1 MISDMETVDFIFYMS
16 FKKSFAYCNTALIFQ
31 IPPHILS
38 LLHVSSSKGENEDHF
53 FLSFDLIWA
62 SWHCEQDIS
71 SSVGAANESL
81 LLYDI
86 VLITKKVY

>member
-1 MISDMETVDFIFYMS
+1 MLVVAKEKTKTI
-16 FKKSFAYCNTALIFQ
+16 
-31 IPPHILS
+31 
-38 LLHVSSSKGENEDHF
+38 F